1 MGESGRR
8 ADRAVG
14 VNAEAP
20 PLPPGLARLLGHLR
34 LIEDRAER
42 IELLIEI
49 ADRYHEVPESIATRP
64 YPKNRLVP
72 ACESEAYFWAEEL
85 DRPGDPFRIH
95 FAVENP
101 QGISARAMAVI
112 LDENLSGRPLT
123 ELTGVG
129 GDLPLEIFGQ
139 ELSLGKN
146 LGLTGMVGV
155 VRSAARSRLHAVGRD
170 QPSK

>member
-8 ADRAVG
+8 ADRAIG
-14 VNAEAP
+14 VNGAAP
-20 PLPPGLARLLGHLR
+20 QLPPRLARLLDHLR

-49 ADRYHEVPESIATRP
+49 ADRYHEVPESVATRP
-64 YPKNRLVP
+64 YPRNRLVP

-85 DRPGDPFRIH
+85 EQPGGPFRIH

-123 ELTGVG
+123 ELMGVS

-146 LGLTGMVGV
+146 MGLTGMVGV
-155 VRSAARSRLHAVGRD
+155 VRSAARARLQAAR
-170 QPSK
+170 QE